1 MKDMG
6 FLTNYNKSFASIR
19 GSGVW
24 KNGNHYY
31 LFVDLHK
38 GEHIQESINYKDKLL
53 SPSLMQWETQN
64 KTSQNSEVGKDLIY
78 NKERNI
84 YLHMFLR
91 KAKQIG
97 NQKLDYIYI
106 GEVNSLSHQGER
118 PITIQMEII
127 EPLPQYIYDDLTFTK
142 NVEVKFTEIL

>member
-38 GEHIQESINYKDKLL
+38 GENIQESINYKDKLL

-64 KTSQNSEVGKDLIY
+64 KTSQNSEVGKDLI
-78 NKERNI
+78 NNRERNI
-84 YLHMFLR
+84 HLHMFLR

-97 NQKLDYIYI
+97 NQKLDYRYI
-106 GEVNSLSHQGER
+106 GEVNSLSFEGDR
-118 PITIQMEII
+118 PITIQMQILDTI
-127 EPLPQYIYDDLTFTK
+127 PKNLYDDLTFVK
-142 NVEVKFTEIL
+142 NV